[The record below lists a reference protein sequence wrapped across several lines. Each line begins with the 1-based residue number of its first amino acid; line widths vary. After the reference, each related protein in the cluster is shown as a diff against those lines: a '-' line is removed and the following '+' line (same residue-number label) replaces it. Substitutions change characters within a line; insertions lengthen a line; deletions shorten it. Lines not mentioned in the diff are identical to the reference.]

1 MTKMLGSGNCWNISW
16 EGRADCKHCA
26 IRKNAI
32 FADVDVEKYDE
43 YLKPITQYCYPRKT
57 VIYNNGDKATDLYVV
72 RRGLVKLEQILEDG
86 SSRIVRLIQKG
97 GIVGLETFL
106 DHEQKYEQR
115 AVTIHKTH
123 LCRISGRVLQQ
134 LIKDD
139 DNFFHAV
146 MEQWHE
152 QLESSSQILVQFS
165 TGSLRRRIALLL
177 LILVDVANKD
187 KLVEIKKIPVQDIA
201 SITGSTRESVSR
213 VLAEFK
219 RKKLVTK
226 SSPKKLRF
234 DETGLRKQAEG

>member
-1 MTKMLGSGNCWNISW
+1 MLGSGNCWNITW

-26 IRKNAI
+26 IRKNDI
-32 FADVDVEKYDE
+32 LADIDVEKYDE
-43 YLKPITQYCYPRKT
+43 YLKPIAQYCYPRDT
-57 VIYNNGDKATDLYVV
+57 VIYNNGNKATDLYIV
-72 RRGLVKLEQILEDG
+72 RKGLVKLEQILEDG
-86 SSRIVRLIQKG
+86 SSRIVRLIQNG
-97 GIVGLETFL
+97 SIVGLETFL
-106 DHEQKYEQR
+106 DHAQKYEQR
-115 AVTIHKTH
+115 AVTIYETQ
-123 LCRISGRVLQQ
+123 LCRIPERVFHQ

-139 DNFFHAV
+139 DDFFHAV

-152 QLESSSQILVQFS
+152 QLEFSSQMLVQFS

-177 LILVDVANKD
+177 LVLVDEANKD

-234 DETGLRKQAEG
+234 DETGLRQQAEE